1 MTVMYQTI
9 DLNLPIP
16 DLNHR
21 HFERGHRS
29 LSSMKSLV
37 VTRVY
42 DRKSRNSARFLQSL
56 MCSLSVLSVSTMHH
70 PIKYQISS
78 MKTLFL
84 KIQSSLSMFLL
95 YYKYIA
101 LNHVRDR
108 EAVNISTKFLN
119 SSEKVRIFHR
129 IK

>member
-56 MCSLSVLSVSTMHH
+56 MCSLSVLFVSTMHH

-101 LNHVRDR
+101 LNHVRSSKHFD
-108 EAVNISTKFLN
+108 EIFKFKRK
-119 SSEKVRIFHR
+119 S
-129 IK
+129 

>member
-29 LSSMKSLV
+29 LSFNEITGGHSCTRSK
-37 VTRVY
+37 VT
-42 DRKSRNSARFLQSL
+42 KLGSILQSL
-56 MCSLSVLSVSTMHH
+56 MRSLSVLFVSATDH

-84 KIQSSLSMFLL
+84 EIQSSLSTFLL
-95 YYKYIA
+95 YYGYIA
-101 LNHVRDR
+101 LTMFVI
-108 EAVNISTKFLN
+108 AKQ
-119 SSEKVRIFHR
+119 
-129 IK
+129 